1 VKKAGIRRIA
11 ADANPLPLF
20 KRAASF

>member
-1 VKKAGIRRIA
+1 VKKAGICRIA
-11 ADANPLPLF
+11 ADANALPLF